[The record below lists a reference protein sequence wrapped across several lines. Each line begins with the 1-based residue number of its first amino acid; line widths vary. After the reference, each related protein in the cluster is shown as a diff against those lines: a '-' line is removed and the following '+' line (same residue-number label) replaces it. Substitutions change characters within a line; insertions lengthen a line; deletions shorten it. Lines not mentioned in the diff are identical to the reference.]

1 MDHRI
6 ILRKLRRLIRRYGT
20 SDPFAIAKAR
30 HIEVVFEPLGS
41 LMGYHYFERRC
52 HVIVINSDLD
62 DATARYVC
70 AHELGHAILHPDINV
85 SFSIPGT
92 CPKTA
97 HYEWEAD
104 TFAVKLLSY
113 GLELYDGITAQQAA
127 ALCGIPPERAKW
139 LLKE

>member
-1 MDHRI
+1 MDHRS
-6 ILRKLRRLIRRYGT
+6 ILRRLRRLIRRYGT

-30 HIEVVFEPLGS
+30 HIEVVFEPLGP
-41 LMGYHYFERRC
+41 LMGYHYYERRC
-52 HVIVINSDLD
+52 HVIKINSDLD

-85 SFSIPGT
+85 SFSMPGT

-104 TFAVKLLSY
+104 TFAVHLLSY

-127 ALCGIPPERAKW
+127 ALCGIPADRADM
-139 LLKE
+139 LLKK